1 MADADSTTP
10 LSSNECRE
18 PVLEDLAALC
28 QALMKSGCGI
38 MYAEANRDATWQE
51 VQGVRIPF
59 ASPETLWRM
68 KQTPRE
74 KDIPDRLFLRKLLEA
89 RGVQLAP
96 PDNAGL
102 PGWLQRLKQF
112 LAAGTRKP

>member
-1 MADADSTTP
+1 
-10 LSSNECRE
+10 
-18 PVLEDLAALC
+18 
-28 QALMKSGCGI
+28 
-38 MYAEANRDATWQE
+38 
-51 VQGVRIPF
+51 
-59 ASPETLWRM
+59 M